1 MGCQI
6 FEIIFITLRHL
17 ILETF
22 AAIKLGPKLNKIDG
36 SPNERRG
43 IKPKSK
49 PKHPTLKPHIHKSG
63 DSKK

>member
-1 MGCQI
+1 M
-6 FEIIFITLRHL
+6 
-17 ILETF
+17 ETF
-22 AAIKLGPKLNKIDG
+22 AAIKLGPKLNKIG
-36 SPNERRG
+36 GTPNERRG